1 MMNKYLLYLLPFIT
15 FIPLL
20 AGQPQDSSVTKTN
33 GSHLQQDFHHF
44 VSTGINLVT
53 APTDFQSKDWLNVGL
68 VSGGAALL
76 FLTDKNIKKFSQRS
90 RSKFNDAVFSVDK
103 TRLNFPMGLLGA
115 GIYGWGCFKK
125 NDRIRRTGLQS
136 IEAYFYTGL
145 ISGLFKFAFGRRR
158 PYAGESHTFF
168 KPLRVMEDRY
178 QSMPSSHSSTSFAV
192 LTVLAKS
199 TDNVCWKSF
208 WYGTAGLISTARIY
222 HNRHWLSDVFAGS
235 VLGYAIG
242 SFIVNSDKKE
252 NKIFGLKSRWL
263 VSANGIG
270 LRVYWD

>member
-1 MMNKYLLYLLPFIT
+1 MLQKTLLLLI
-15 FIPLL
+15 IHLPLL
-20 AGQPQDSSVTKTN
+20 AAQPSDSSAAQINEPRIK
-33 GSHLQQDFHHF
+33 QDFHHF
-44 VSTGINLVT
+44 INSGINLII
-53 APTDFQSKDWLNVGL
+53 APADFNGNDWLNAGL
-68 VSGGAALL
+68 ISSGTALL
-76 FLTDKNIKKFSQRS
+76 FLTDKEIKKVSLRS

-103 TRLNFPMGLLGA
+103 TKLNFPMGLIGA
-115 GIYGWGCFKK
+115 GIYGWGYFKK
-125 NDRIRRTGLQS
+125 NNTIRRTGLQCM
-136 IEAYFYTGL
+136 EAYFYTGM

-199 TDNVCWKSF
+199 TENVWWKSLY
-208 WYGTAGLISTARIY
+208 YGTAGLISTARIY

-242 SFIVNSDKKE
+242 SFIVNSDKKDE
-252 NKIFGLKSRWL
+252 KIFGLKSGWL
-263 VSANGIG
+263 LSMNSIG
-270 LRVYWD
+270 VRIYLD